1 MTDHRHVFPSP
12 DELRPVQ
19 HSPRVLELVAAQI
32 AGPRVLHMGCGEGS
46 ATRLLAGADVDI
58 VGIDPDASAIKAA
71 REALADDAQ
80 ALRSRLR
87 FDSADPSRVDFDD
100 ASFETVLLDGTLGR
114 SLHPERI
121 LAEAARLLVPEGRVV
136 VAEPVGRSDDGRRVR
151 TFTPSSLVPLI
162 DTTFALSTGEL
173 IDGWLII
180 TSSSAGAG
188 QEPDRVQA
196 ELASALEQ
204 TLLDAQ
210 ADAASTKA
218 ALARTSASLKELQDG
233 AFAAIE
239 AVRSAAQEDIE
250 AVRSAAQE
258 DIEAVRSAAQED
270 VEVAGRERK
279 AALAELER
287 QRTEAKAI
295 ASQLADAK
303 RQHLQARRDA
313 DAKRR
318 RITKLES
325 DRASLRND
333 LATARW
339 RLASMRARKWWRL
352 GGLLGQA
359 RRNPGRILLLPFDV
373 VSLLG
378 RPSQLPAR
386 PQPQLPAP
394 PSTPTDSRAN
404 APTAARSGRPP
415 VVQRQSPIPR
425 RHLPVAVALP
435 PMLSEALSH
444 EWQQFDMTG
453 DTWLSILEHQ
463 RPSLVVIAPEAVG
476 PPTVDNPTPSTL
488 DADDLLERCRRTGTP
503 VVAVI
508 GLSGDLDD
516 RHLDLA
522 SRADAVVSFDNAI
535 GERLRGQGLSV
546 VDLSAGVQPRLHNP
560 IRDRGHDGDI
570 VTFSDLGRI
579 GAGLRESAS
588 KIGLTSFPSSGRD
601 GPVPSP
607 ALPDARPDDLEWLPK
622 RYKVAISPAGGQPW
636 IDLAVAATGT
646 PIVSLADGESVVD
659 PEIVTAVPGADDA
672 RSMLRLLVSSRD
684 ERTRR
689 GHRAMRAAIRHH
701 HIGRVADR
709 VLELAG
715 AAVDPPSLPHVTITA
730 PTNRPDHLE
739 TILENVGRQTYPQ
752 LDLLLVAHGFSPDE
766 SKLRDL
772 AVARGIPEV
781 DVIRVPEDVVAGEVF
796 NRGFRE
802 ARGALIAK
810 MDDDDWYGPDY
821 LWDQVDAVGFSGA
834 HVVGKWAH
842 YAYIESLDSTVL
854 RFAKH
859 EHEYRD
865 VLAISTLLMRRE
877 VFETAEFPPMPYGA
891 GSVFLRELMALGCRL
906 YSADRFNYLYHRYS
920 RAAHH
925 TFPTSD
931 LHLAA
936 NARTIG
942 HGYTTAVAEV

>member
-1 MTDHRHVFPSP
+1 MTDHRHLFPSA
-12 DELRPVQ
+12 DDLRPVQ
-19 HSPRVLELVAAQI
+19 RSPRVLELVAAHI
-32 AGPRVLHMGCGEGS
+32 TGPRVLHVGCGDGS

-58 VGIDPDASAIKAA
+58 VGIDPDASAIRTA
-71 REALADDAQ
+71 REALVDDAH
-80 ALRSRLR
+80 AVRSRLR
-87 FDSADPSRVDFDD
+87 FDSADPSKVEFDD
-100 ASFETVLLDGTLGR
+100 ASFDTVLLDGTLGR

-121 LAEAARLLVPEGRVV
+121 LAETARLLAPEGRVV
-136 VAEPVGRSDDGRRVR
+136 VAEPVGRSGDGRRVR

-162 DTTFALSTGEL
+162 DEPFALGTGRL

-180 TSSSAGAG
+180 TSASAGRG
-188 QEPDRVQA
+188 REPDEVQA
-196 ELASALEQ
+196 ELATALEQ
-204 TLLDAQ
+204 ALLDTE
-210 ADAASTKA
+210 ADAASAQA
-218 ALARTSASLKELQDG
+218 ALARTLAILKELQDG

-239 AVRSAAQEDIE
+239 AVRSAAQDDIE
-250 AVRSAAQE
+250 AARR
-258 DIEAVRSAAQED
+258 D
-270 VEVAGRERK
+270 RE
-279 AALAELER
+279 AALAELEQR
-287 QRTEAKAI
+287 RTEAKAI

-303 RQHLQARRDA
+303 RQHLQAKRDA

-318 RITKLES
+318 RIAKLES

-333 LATARW
+333 LATAKW
-339 RLASMRARKWWRL
+339 RLSSMRARKWWRL

-378 RPSQLPAR
+378 QPSQLPPR
-386 PQPQLPAP
+386 PQLQLPATTTNDDRGP
-394 PSTPTDSRAN
+394 AASRPSAT
-404 APTAARSGRPP
+404 RSGRPP
-415 VVQRQSPIPR
+415 VAVQRQSPIPR

-579 GAGLRESAS
+579 GAGLRASAS
-588 KIGLTSFPSSGRD
+588 KIGLTSFPSSAAA
-601 GPVPSP
+601 GPIPSP

-659 PEIVTAVPGADDA
+659 PEIVTAVPEADDA

-781 DVIRVPEDVVAGEVF
+781 DVIRVPDDVVAGEVF

-802 ARGALIAK
+802 ARGDLIAK
-810 MDDDDWYGPDY
+810 MDDDDWYGPEY
-821 LWDQVDAVGFSGA
+821 LWDQVDAMDYSGA